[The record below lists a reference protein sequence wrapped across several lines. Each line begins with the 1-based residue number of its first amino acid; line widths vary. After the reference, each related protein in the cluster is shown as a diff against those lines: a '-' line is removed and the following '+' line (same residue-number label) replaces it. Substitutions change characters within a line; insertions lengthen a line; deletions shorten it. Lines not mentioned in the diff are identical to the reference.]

1 MNIEQKWYGVEK
13 RKVVKFEDLKCRPR
27 ETLEEICRKWEIE
40 WSDTL
45 MQTTQNG
52 KKEVY
57 YNYMQNV
64 SGFDLEPVYNTYENF
79 FSEFDRLRL
88 MIIDAPWRKKNGYS
102 YVELNQFARKELQE
116 MFLKKFRFEDP
127 GYATGFYKYQ
137 LDLEDRIELQNSF
150 RRRVQEMIC
159 LLSIRYS

>member
-1 MNIEQKWYGVEK
+1 
-13 RKVVKFEDLKCRPR
+13 
-27 ETLEEICRKWEIE
+27 
-40 WSDTL
+40 
-45 MQTTQNG
+45 
-52 KKEVY
+52 
-57 YNYMQNV
+57 MQNV

-127 GYATGFYKYQ
+127 GDATGFYKDQ